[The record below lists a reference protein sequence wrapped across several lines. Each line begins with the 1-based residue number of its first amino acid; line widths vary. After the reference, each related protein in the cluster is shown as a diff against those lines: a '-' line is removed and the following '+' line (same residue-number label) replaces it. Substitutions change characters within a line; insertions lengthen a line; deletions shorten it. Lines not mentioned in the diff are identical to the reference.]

1 MLVNESKGNLLIVY
15 VYNLM
20 LFFFLHLDKGTLSN
34 SGLQEDLT
42 NLLEILLLRQKQTQ
56 QNPRLL
62 RVVHATGNL
71 SLSVI
76 AHDISSRN
84 LAVDGAVRQNNGDVV
99 LLHNLD
105 DSRSEISGD
114 TSSTLTGN
122 LVPH

>member
-20 LFFFLHLDKGTLSN
+20 LSFLHLDKGTLSN

-76 AHDISSRN
+76 AHDISGGH
-84 LAVDGAVRQNNGDVV
+84 LAVDGAVRQNNGDIV

-105 DSRSEISGD
+105 DSSSEISGD

-122 LVPH
+122 LVTH

>member
-1 MLVNESKGNLLIVY
+1 MLS
-15 VYNLM
+15 
-20 LFFFLHLDKGTLSN
+20 FLHLDKGTLSN

-76 AHDISSRN
+76 AHDISGGH
-84 LAVDGAVRQNNGDVV
+84 LAVDGAVRQNNGDIV

-105 DSRSEISGD
+105 DSSSEISGD

-122 LVPH
+122 LVTH

>member
-20 LFFFLHLDKGTLSN
+20 LSFLHLDKGTLSN

-42 NLLEILLLRQKQTQ
+42 NLFEILLLRQKQTQ

-76 AHDISSRN
+76 AHDISSRH

-99 LLHNLD
+99 LFHNLD

-114 TSSTLTGN
+114 TSSTLAGN